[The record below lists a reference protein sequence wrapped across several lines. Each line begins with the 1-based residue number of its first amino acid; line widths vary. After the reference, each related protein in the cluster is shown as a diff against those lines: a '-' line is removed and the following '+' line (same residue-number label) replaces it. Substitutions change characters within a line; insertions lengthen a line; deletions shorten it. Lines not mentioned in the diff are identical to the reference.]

1 MATTATISDFR
12 RADLRTNALENPF
25 WISSA
30 VVDASVTSGLK
41 DKACL
46 LFSFPVASQKI
57 IIWDIACQVISDFTA
72 LTTLKVGYGTIAT
85 DDITTAGTMTYAGA
99 TTDSFMTNANFTAIT
114 AAWYFPAAAN
124 TWLTARAA
132 GTHVEAANL
141 LTGAA
146 STVPCITLTMGTA
159 TVITGKVQVHLQIAV
174 VPGT

>member
-30 VVDASVTSGLK
+30 IVDASVTAGLK

-46 LFSFPVASQKI
+46 LFSFPKEGEKI
-57 IIWDIACQVISDFTA
+57 IIWDIACQIITGFTSA
-72 LTTLKVGYGTIAT
+72 TTIKVGYGTIAT
-85 DDITTAGTMTYAGA
+85 DAVTTAGTMTYAGA

-114 AAWYFPAAAN
+114 AAWYTPAAAN

-132 GTHVEAANL
+132 GTHTEAANL

-146 STVPCITLTMGTA
+146 ATVPCVTLTFGTA
-159 TVITGKVQVHLQIAV
+159 TVIVGKIQVHMQIAV
-174 VPGT
+174 IPGT

>member
-30 VVDASVTSGLK
+30 IVDASVTAGLK

-46 LFSFPVASQKI
+46 LFSFPKEGEKI
-57 IIWDIACQVISDFTA
+57 IIWDIACQIITEFTSS
-72 LTTLKVGYGTIAT
+72 TTIKVGYGTIAT
-85 DDITTAGTMTYAGA
+85 DAVTTAGTMTYAGA

-114 AAWYFPAAAN
+114 AAWYTPAAAN

-132 GTHVEAANL
+132 GTHTEAANL

-146 STVPCITLTMGTA
+146 ATVPCVTLTFGTA
-159 TVITGKVQVHLQIAV
+159 TVIVGKIQVHMQIAV
-174 VPGT
+174 IPGT